1 MAKREQK
8 VRVRAIGSRLASL
21 KVNANVTGQ
30 PIDRHSCA
38 FPDASP
44 EPEIDLTA
52 VFEKARIAHRE
63 GKEGPER
70 PGASHGDDLEDVD
83 HSLAYLH
90 QRESTRTRGTSSK
103 ASLPPSSSK
112 SRIELSTSSR
122 EEYEEAQTANRQAK
136 ERSDAKMKIWGKLQD
151 DLKANTRSDRGG
163 GTDGRGTG
171 AGAVRTRGNDKANV
185 KALDGEDFLDSVL
198 S

>member
-1 MAKREQK
+1 MRD
-8 VRVRAIGSRLASL
+8 RVLGSRRAPFD
-21 KVNANVTGQ
+21 VNADVISELINSQ
-30 PIDRHSCA
+30 PCPFA
-38 FPDASP
+38 DASP

-52 VFEKARIAHRE
+52 VFQKARIAHRE
-63 GKEGPER
+63 RKEDPET

-90 QRESTRTRGTSSK
+90 ERASTRTRGTSSK
-103 ASLPPSSSK
+103 VSLPSSSSK
-112 SRIELSTSSR
+112 SRIELTSSSR

-163 GTDGRGTG
+163 STDRRDTG
-171 AGAVRTRGNDKANV
+171 AGAVRARGNEKANV